1 MSLTL
6 PFENISLGLQSRF
19 KLNSTILFQ
28 NFWIGFYNFMEKK
41 SFNLNPE
48 PIMWDDA
55 VDEKYISKI
64 IFINNRRLYQN
75 NHTKSFC
82 LSTFPQQMYRK

>member
-1 MSLTL
+1 
-6 PFENISLGLQSRF
+6 
-19 KLNSTILFQ
+19 
-28 NFWIGFYNFMEKK
+28 MEKK